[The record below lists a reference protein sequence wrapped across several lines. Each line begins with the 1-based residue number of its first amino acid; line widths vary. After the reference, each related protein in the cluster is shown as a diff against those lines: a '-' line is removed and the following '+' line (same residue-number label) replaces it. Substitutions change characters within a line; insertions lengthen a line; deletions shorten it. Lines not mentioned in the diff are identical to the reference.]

1 MRLRAILKKVIKA
14 FTIEKP
20 YILSPDGS
28 FKMLWDLLCLTLV
41 IYELISIP
49 LQMSFDI
56 NISVEF
62 SRVSLGIFAF
72 DILLNFNTGI
82 FEDGLLKMNRHAIL
96 KDYLEFWFWVDC
108 VSTFPYD
115 IILDESSHFV

>member
-1 MRLRAILKKVIKA
+1 
-14 FTIEKP
+14 
-20 YILSPDGS
+20 
-28 FKMLWDLLCLTLV
+28 MLWDLLCLSLV

-56 NISVEF
+56 NVSEEF